1 MTQIDWYLKQ
11 CDITQYVLRNSAVFQ
26 GELATHMDDKIRLI
40 VVAKQQPT
48 QKIYYDILKAI
59 ELTEEQVLFLTPS
72 QLIIPANEVK
82 IVTWFIDVLS
92 NEPWQN
98 NLTINTS
105 DLDSLA
111 KDPQQK
117 RKLWQQLCNYENHF
131 HPERK

>member
-40 VVAKQQPT
+40 VVAKQQPI

-82 IVTWFIDVLS
+82 IVTWFIDV
-92 NEPWQN
+92 NTDEPWQN

-131 HPERK
+131 HP

>member
-1 MTQIDWYLKQ
+1 MTATDWYLKQ

-26 GELATHMDDKIRLI
+26 GEVATHIDDNIRLI
-40 VVAKQQPT
+40 IVAKKKPT

-82 IVTWFIDVLS
+82 IVTWFIDINN
-92 NEPWQN
+92 NEQWQN
-98 NLTINTS
+98 ELTIRTS

-117 RKLWQQLCNYENHF
+117 RKLWLQLCEYENNF
-131 HPERK
+131 HPK

>member
-1 MTQIDWYLKQ
+1 MTQTDWYLKQ
-11 CDITQYVLRNSAVFQ
+11 CNITQYVLRNSAVFQ
-26 GELATHMDDKIRLI
+26 GELATHINDKIRLI
-40 VVAKQQPT
+40 VVAKKKPT

-59 ELTEEQVLFLTPS
+59 DLTEEQVLVLTPS
-72 QLIIPANEVK
+72 QLIISADEVK
-82 IVTWFIDVLS
+82 VVTWFIDVNS

-117 RKLWQQLCNYENHF
+117 RKLLQQLCNYENHF